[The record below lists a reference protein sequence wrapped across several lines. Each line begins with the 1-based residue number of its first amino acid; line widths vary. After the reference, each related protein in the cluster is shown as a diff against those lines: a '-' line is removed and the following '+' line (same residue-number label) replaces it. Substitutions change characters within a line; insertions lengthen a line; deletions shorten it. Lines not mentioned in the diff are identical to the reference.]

1 MPNNWPQTSSLRS
14 QSEPRRWSIRQM
26 MRSMIQIAVCTM
38 AAVFLSGCATV
49 VMRTDLSGSQT
60 KSLYPATRADVT
72 GTCLYLRNDLDPFG
86 GWRGAGPSHHPNV
99 IEKTL
104 WVVFAAVD
112 LPISLV
118 TDTLC
123 FPWDM
128 ADKRKRK
135 GSSNQAPEATSEPA
149 PGAASSSPQG

>member
-1 MPNNWPQTSSLRS
+1 
-14 QSEPRRWSIRQM
+14 
-26 MRSMIQIAVCTM
+26 MIQIAVYTL
-38 AAVFLSGCATV
+38 AAALLSGCATA
-49 VMRTDLSGSQT
+49 VMRTDISGS
-60 KSLYPATRADVT
+60 KPKGLYAATRADVT
-72 GTCLYLRNDLDPFG
+72 GTYRYLRNDLDPFG

-99 IEKTL
+99 IEKVL

-123 FPWDM
+123 FPWDV
-128 ADKRKRK
+128 ADKRKTK

-149 PGAASSSPQG
+149 PGAASSAPQG